1 MVEPSKKKK
10 GSQPCGAFCT
20 TSPVCQAAVLVQR
33 WKRWFRSGVCRAIC
47 CKCFGRVLQIYPD
60 WGVHTV
66 VLDTF
71 SIAIICCYVAFCYND
86 GSLTSCAVS
95 IFDFTPSFNNII
107 IGLFDTDL
115 TSICCTSCQYNELI
129 EFIVSL

>member
-1 MVEPSKKKK
+1 MAHSAPRHQFAKQLSSCNVGRGGSALGSAEPFVASAL
-10 GSQPCGAFCT
+10 GA
-20 TSPVCQAAVLVQR
+20 
-33 WKRWFRSGVCRAIC
+33 
-47 CKCFGRVLQIYPD
+47 CFKFTP
-60 WGVHTV
+60 VHTV